1 MSLIERKTT
10 TVSCLS
16 HVLTYNRDKPLLTLT
31 FLAVSKFP
39 ATSSETTMGIRIE
52 ASICKIIRI
61 ESKYDLGKISST
73 KRIKQAFS
81 ESPQPFYHEGVQEHL
96 KDTP

>member
-1 MSLIERKTT
+1 M
-10 TVSCLS
+10 SCLS

-52 ASICKIIRI
+52 AGICKIIWI

-73 KRIKQAFS
+73 QRIKQVLS
-81 ESPQPFYHEGVQEHL
+81 ESPQPFYHEGVQKHL

>member
-39 ATSSETTMGIRIE
+39 ATSSEGIRIE
-52 ASICKIIRI
+52 AGICKIIRI
-61 ESKYDLGKISST
+61 EGKYDLGKISST
-73 KRIKQAFS
+73 QRIKQVLS

-96 KDTP
+96 KDTQ